1 MRGRERLQ
9 AVCEGASPG
18 FQPVLAEYGLNSEL
32 PDGLIVTRAE
42 DLAAA
47 RSRHPDAAVFLAVPN
62 AFARAGNEIVE
73 LLRLSEQDPGQ
84 ADERLSGFAE
94 QTLSQIEAAKR
105 LGADGVFYVL
115 SGADPA
121 RSTPMQYGGLFLELD
136 REALAKACEM
146 GMSFLYL
153 DAAKGAYLDFVAD
166 LPASAFGWDR
176 AGTGIEVAAVREI
189 RPGAL
194 FADDPEADIL
204 LKPPSSQ
211 SAVAP
216 RSDSR
221 EGAYA

>member
-9 AVCEGASPG
+9 AACEGASPG
-18 FQPVLAEYGLNSEL
+18 FQPVLAEYSPSLEL
-32 PDGLIVTRAE
+32 PDGFIVTSAD
-42 DLAAA
+42 DLDAA
-47 RSRHPDAAVFLAVPN
+47 RSRHPEAAVLWAVPN

-73 LLRLSEQDPGQ
+73 LLRLSEQDPGR

-94 QTLSQIEAAKR
+94 QALSQIEAAKR
-105 LGADGVFYVL
+105 EGADGVFYVL
-115 SGADPA
+115 SGADPS

-136 REALAKACEM
+136 REALSKACEM
-146 GMSFLYL
+146 GMCFLYL
-153 DAAKGAYLDFVAD
+153 DAARGAYLDFVAD
-166 LPASAFGWDR
+166 LPASVFGWDR
-176 AGTGIEVAAVREI
+176 ARTGVEVAAVREV

-204 LKPPSSQ
+204 LKPPSLHG
-211 SAVAP
+211 ATAP